1 MRVKGLGQIQY
12 LVDQHIDQLAPSKK
26 IEIYSFFD
34 PFCKDSWQLKA
45 TLRKLHI
52 EYSQF
57 VEIKQI
63 LLPSLKVLTKCQAQ
77 STTIDDNIALA
88 YKAAELQGRKKANL
102 FLNFIQNEIM
112 PKQDII
118 TKELILYCARKACL
132 DIDVFIE
139 DIRSNH
145 VTTSLKCDQ
154 HISSEM
160 DVTVTP
166 TLVFFNEN
174 YEDEGIKVEGIQAYH
189 IYTYIINELIDVPI
203 EKKLPPTLLEYIK
216 AQEMVSES
224 ELEVVYEWP
233 NNILVNELRKL
244 KLQNIIEDVYYD
256 HDLFWRIKQQQ

>member
-1 MRVKGLGQIQY
+1 MGQLQLMVNQIQE
-12 LVDQHIDQLAPSKK
+12 QLTPSQK

-34 PFCKDSWQLKA
+34 PFCKDSWKLKA
-45 TLRKLHI
+45 TLRKLQI
-52 EYSQF
+52 EYYQF
-57 VEIKQI
+57 VEVKQI
-63 LLPSLKVLTKCQAQ
+63 LLPTLKVLTKCQAQ
-77 STTIDDNIALA
+77 STTCDDNIALA
-88 YKAAELQGRKKANL
+88 FKAAELQGRKKANL

-118 TKELILYCARKACL
+118 TKELIMYCAQKANL
-132 DIDVFIE
+132 DIDVFME

-154 HISSEM
+154 HIASEM

-174 YEDEGIKVEGIQAYH
+174 YEDEGLKVEGIQDYH
-189 IYTYIINELIDVPI
+189 IYTYIINELVDIPI
-203 EKKLPPTLLEYIK
+203 EKKLPPSLAEYIHE
-216 AQEMVSES
+216 QEMVSEH

-233 NNILVNELRKL
+233 HNILLNELRKL

-256 HDLFWRIKQQQ
+256 YDLFWRIKH